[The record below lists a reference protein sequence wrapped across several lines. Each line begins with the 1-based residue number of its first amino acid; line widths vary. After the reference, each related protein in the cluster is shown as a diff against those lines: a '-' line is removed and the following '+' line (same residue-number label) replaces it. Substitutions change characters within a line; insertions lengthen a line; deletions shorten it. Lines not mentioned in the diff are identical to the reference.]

1 VTRHL
6 QAQHLCTHS
15 CQASLG
21 LQVHL
26 LSLPT
31 GWLPC
36 TLQCKCHL
44 ALHAAKQMTSCACC
58 HGAADSMVQ
67 LTKHDCCTRITALC
81 SLPPL
86 QLLCSPAPHAKRA
99 IQKGVQAHAID
110 MPYGMH
116 TALTIHG
123 HKASYLSRCLI
134 GLMNM
139 FS

>member
-67 LTKHDCCTRITALC
+67 LTKHDCCTRITAFALSHHC
-81 SLPPL
+81 SYFAHRHLMPTSKKVCKHMPSTCHCKKQCRATATLRFRLPN
-86 QLLCSPAPHAKRA
+86 S
-99 IQKGVQAHAID
+99 
-110 MPYGMH
+110 
-116 TALTIHG
+116 
-123 HKASYLSRCLI
+123 ASSAYSGRVCHL
-134 GLMNM
+134 
-139 FS
+139 